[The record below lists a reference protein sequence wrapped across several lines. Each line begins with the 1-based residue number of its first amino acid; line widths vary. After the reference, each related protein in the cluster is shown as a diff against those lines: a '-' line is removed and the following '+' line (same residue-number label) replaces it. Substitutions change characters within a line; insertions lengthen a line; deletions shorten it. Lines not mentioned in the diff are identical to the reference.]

1 MQPAVAGRRN
11 TGCGFGAITEGEQ
24 TLTDLREQL
33 QATLGDCYAIERELG
48 GGGMSR
54 VFVVHD
60 VTLGRDVVVKVIA
73 PENAEGLSAERFARE
88 VKLAARLQQANIVP
102 VLAAGTS
109 GTLPYYTMPFVR
121 GESLRVRLD
130 TGSVL
135 DVPEAV
141 SILRDVAR
149 ALAYAHTE
157 HVVHRDIKPEN
168 ILLSGGAAV
177 VTDFGIAKAIV
188 ASRTLDSGTITGIT
202 MAGVSLGTPA
212 YMAPEQALGDP
223 GTDQRAD
230 IYAWGVV
237 AWELLGG
244 AHPFAERKTMQA
256 LITAH
261 VTETPP
267 SLSAR
272 RPEVPDALAAL
283 VMRCL
288 EKNPDNRPQSASE
301 LLASVESVN
310 TSRDSIASSAT
321 PPKRSNRVILAGA
334 ALAVAVAVAVVIQH
348 FRHAIPATT
357 DKSLAVLPFTAFAG
371 DTANTYLAEGIADEV
386 NNTLSQIPG
395 LRIAGR
401 SSAARFARSKGTPQ
415 EAGTAL
421 KVSSVLD
428 GTVRREGDQ
437 IRITTELSNT
447 SDGNVIWHE
456 SYTRAAKDIFAVQDE
471 IARAIAGQLQ
481 VTLGNAGT
489 ASLAASGTRDA
500 SAYDLYLKGMYLY
513 RRRGAG
519 IADAI
524 STLDQATAQDST
536 FARAWAGLANALAVS
551 PSYLN
556 ARAGDVLPRAR
567 QAAERAIRLDS
578 TLSDGYLAL
587 GYVDAEQFQ
596 WKAAESE
603 LRHAIALDP
612 NNAEA
617 RYRLGY
623 TFFNQGRIADAIPQF
638 RSAEARD
645 PLYFLPAVYL
655 GWAEVRMGQ
664 IPEGIAE
671 IRRGLALEPQS
682 ITGLCLIALAYDRAG
697 LPDSARLYAHRIVET
712 SSQPARIGE
721 AAYVLARNGDRRG
734 AELLTRQLEATPENK
749 WTRWTGLELAYNGLG
764 DTLRARAALDHAA
777 AGDGD
782 EWPTFGIT
790 YAKEL
795 TPSPHVAA
803 VLRRYNLDPA
813 NIVARPGT
821 TRSAQ

>member
-1 MQPAVAGRRN
+1 MRSRHN
-11 TGCGFGAITEGEQ
+11 YRSEQ

-33 QATLGDCYAIERELG
+33 QATLGECYAVERELG

-54 VFVVHD
+54 VFVARD
-60 VTLGRDVVVKVIA
+60 LTLGRDVVVKVIA
-73 PENAEGLSAERFARE
+73 PENAQGLSAERFARE

-109 GTLPYYTMPFVR
+109 GNLPYYTMPFVR
-121 GESLRVRLD
+121 GESLRARLAS
-130 TGSVL
+130 GSAL
-135 DVPEAV
+135 GVPEAV

-149 ALAYAHTE
+149 ALAYAHAE

-188 ASRTLDSGTITGIT
+188 ASRTLDASSTTGIT

-237 AWELLGG
+237 AWELLAG

-261 VTETPP
+261 VTENPP
-267 SLSAR
+267 SLSER
-272 RPEVPDALAAL
+272 RPEVPEALAAL

-288 EKNPDNRPQSASE
+288 EKNPENRPQSASE
-301 LLASVESVN
+301 LLAAVESVN
-310 TSRDSIASSAT
+310 TSRESVAATAAPPRRRHRAIPIA
-321 PPKRSNRVILAGA
+321 
-334 ALAVAVAVAVVIQH
+334 AVLVVAVVSLLIIQH
-348 FRHAIPATT
+348 FRHTTAAPT
-357 DKSLAVLPFTAFAG
+357 DKSLAVLPFTTSGG
-371 DTANTYLAEGIADEV
+371 DTANAYLAEGIADEV

-401 SSAARFARSKGTPQ
+401 SSAARFARSNGTPQ
-415 EAGTAL
+415 EAGAAL
-421 KVSSVLD
+421 KVASVLD
-428 GTVRREGDQ
+428 GTVRREGDR
-437 IRITTELSNT
+437 IRVTAELSNA
-447 SDGNVIWHE
+447 SDGAVVWHD
-456 SYTRAAKDIFAVQDE
+456 SYTRAANDIFAVQDE

-500 SAYDLYLKGMYLY
+500 AAYDLYLKGMYLY
-513 RRRGAG
+513 RRRGPG

-536 FARAWAGLANALAVS
+536 FARAWAGLSNALTVS
-551 PSYLN
+551 PSYLSTH
-556 ARAGDVLPRAR
+556 AGDVLPRAR

-578 TLSDGYLAL
+578 ALSDGYMAL

-603 LRHAIALDP
+603 LRRAIALDP

-623 TFFNQGRIADAIPQF
+623 TLFNQGRVTDAIPQF

-645 PLYFLPAVYL
+645 PLYFLPAIYL
-655 GWAEVRMGQ
+655 GWAEVRTGQ

-671 IRRGLALEPQS
+671 IRRGLGLEPQS

-697 LPDSARLYAHRIVET
+697 LPDSARLYAHRILET
-712 SSQPARIGE
+712 SSQPARVGE
-721 AAYVLARNGDRRG
+721 AAYVLARNGDRRT
-734 AELLTRQLEATPENK
+734 AELLTRQLEATPENA
-749 WTRWTGLELAYNGLG
+749 WTRWTALSLAYNGLG
-764 DTLRARAALDHAA
+764 DTTRAFDAMDRAA

-790 YAKEL
+790 YARDL
-795 TPSPHVAA
+795 SPSSRVAA

-813 NIVARPGT
+813 NLMARPGKT
-821 TRSAQ
+821 PTAQ

>member
-1 MQPAVAGRRN
+1 MTAAG
-11 TGCGFGAITEGEQ
+11 
-24 TLTDLREQL
+24 LREQL
-33 QATLGDCYAIERELG
+33 QATLGECYAIERELG

-54 VFVVHD
+54 VFVARD

-121 GESLRVRLD
+121 GESLRARLA
-130 TGSVL
+130 TGAVL
-135 DVPEAV
+135 GIPEAV

-149 ALAYAHTE
+149 ALAYAHAE

-177 VTDFGIAKAIV
+177 VTDFGIAKAID
-188 ASRTLDSGTITGIT
+188 ASRTLDAGSTTGIT

-267 SLSAR
+267 SLTER

-288 EKNPDNRPQSASE
+288 EKNPENRPHSADE
-301 LLASVESVN
+301 LLAAVESVN
-310 TSRDSIASSAT
+310 TSRESVAAPVVAQKHWKRAIPVAATLVVVIAS
-321 PPKRSNRVILAGA
+321 
-334 ALAVAVAVAVVIQH
+334 ALVVQH
-348 FRHAIPATT
+348 FRHVVPATT
-357 DKSLAVLPFTAFAG
+357 DKSLAVLPFTTSGG

-401 SSAARFARSKGTPQ
+401 SSAARFARSNGTPQ
-415 EAGTAL
+415 EAGAAL
-421 KVSSVLD
+421 KVASVLD

-437 IRITTELSNT
+437 IRITAELSNT
-447 SDGNVIWHE
+447 GDGTVAWHE

-481 VTLGNAGT
+481 VTLGNAGA

-500 SAYDLYLKGMYLY
+500 TAYDLYLKGMYLY
-513 RRRGAG
+513 RRRGPG

-536 FARAWAGLANALAVS
+536 FARAWAGLSNALTVS

-556 ARAGDVLPRAR
+556 THAGDVLPRAR

-578 TLSDGYLAL
+578 ALSDGYMAL

-603 LRHAIALDP
+603 LRRAIALDP

-623 TFFNQGRIADAIPQF
+623 TLFNQGRVTDAIPQF

-645 PLYFLPAVYL
+645 PLYFLPAIYL
-655 GWAEVRMGQ
+655 GWAEVRTGQ

-671 IRRGLALEPQS
+671 IRRGLGLEPQS

-697 LPDSARLYAHRIVET
+697 LPDSARLYAHRILET

-721 AAYVLARNGDRRG
+721 AAYVLARNGDRHT
-734 AELLTRQLEATPENK
+734 AELLTRQLEATPENA
-749 WTRWTGLELAYNGLG
+749 WTRWTALSLAYNGLG
-764 DTLRARAALDHAA
+764 DTTRAFAAMDRAA

-790 YAKEL
+790 YARDL
-795 TPSPHVAA
+795 SPSSRVAA

-813 NIVARPGT
+813 NLMARPGT

>member
-1 MQPAVAGRRN
+1 MTAAG
-11 TGCGFGAITEGEQ
+11 
-24 TLTDLREQL
+24 LREQL
-33 QATLGDCYAIERELG
+33 QATLGEWYAIERELG

-54 VFVVHD
+54 VFVARD
-60 VTLGRDVVVKVIA
+60 LTLGRDVVVKVIA
-73 PENAEGLSAERFARE
+73 PESAQGLSAERFARE

-109 GTLPYYTMPFVR
+109 GTLPYYTMPFVS
-121 GESLRVRLD
+121 GESLRARL
-130 TGSVL
+130 TSGSAL
-135 DVPEAV
+135 GVPEAV

-149 ALAYAHTE
+149 ALAYAHAE

-188 ASRTLDSGTITGIT
+188 ASRTLDAGSTTGIT

-261 VTETPP
+261 VTEKPP
-267 SLSAR
+267 SLTER
-272 RPEVPDALAAL
+272 RPEVPPALAAL

-288 EKNPDNRPQSASE
+288 EKNPENRPQSASE

-310 TSRDSIASSAT
+310 TSRESAT
-321 PPKRSNRVILAGA
+321 PPTALPQRHNRAIPIAA
-334 ALAVAVAVAVVIQH
+334 ALVVAVVSVLAIQH
-348 FRHAIPATT
+348 FRHATATPT
-357 DKSLAVLPFTAFAG
+357 DKSLAVLPFTASGG

-401 SSAARFARSKGTPQ
+401 SSAARFARSNGTPQ
-415 EAGTAL
+415 EAGAVL
-421 KVSSVLD
+421 KVASVLD

-437 IRITTELSNT
+437 IRVTAELSNA
-447 SDGNVIWHE
+447 SDGAVVWHD
-456 SYTRAAKDIFAVQDE
+456 SYTRAAKDVFAVQDE

-481 VTLGNAGT
+481 VTLGNAGA

-500 SAYDLYLKGMYLY
+500 TAYDLYLKGMYLY
-513 RRRGAG
+513 RRRGPG

-536 FARAWAGLANALAVS
+536 FARAWAGLSNALTVS
-551 PSYLN
+551 PSYLSTH
-556 ARAGDVLPRAR
+556 AGDVLPRAR
-567 QAAERAIRLDS
+567 QAAERAIHLDS
-578 TLSDGYLAL
+578 ALSDGYMAL
-587 GYVDAEQFQ
+587 GYVDAEQFH

-603 LRHAIALDP
+603 LRRAIALDP

-623 TFFNQGRIADAIPQF
+623 TFFNQGRVTDAIPQF
-638 RSAEARD
+638 RGAEARD
-645 PLYFLPAVYL
+645 PLYFLPAIYL
-655 GWAEVRMGQ
+655 GWAEVRTGQ

-671 IRRGLALEPQS
+671 IRRGLGLEPQS

-697 LPDSARLYAHRIVET
+697 LPDSARLYARRILET

-721 AAYVLARNGDRRG
+721 AAYVLARNGDRHT
-734 AELLTRQLEATPENK
+734 AELLTRQLEATPANA
-749 WTRWTGLELAYNGLG
+749 WTRWTALSLAYNGLG
-764 DTLRARAALDHAA
+764 DTTRAFAAMDRAA

-790 YAKEL
+790 YARDL
-795 TPSPHVAA
+795 SPSSRVAA

-813 NIVARPGT
+813 NLMARPGT

>member
-1 MQPAVAGRRN
+1 M
-11 TGCGFGAITEGEQ
+11 
-24 TLTDLREQL
+24 TDLREQL

-54 VFVVHD
+54 VFVARD

-73 PENAEGLSAERFARE
+73 PENAQGLSAERFARE

-109 GTLPYYTMPFVR
+109 GNLPYYTMPFVR
-121 GESLRVRLD
+121 GESLRARLASG
-130 TGSVL
+130 TALG
-135 DVPEAV
+135 VPEAV

-149 ALAYAHTE
+149 ALAYAHAE

-188 ASRTLDSGTITGIT
+188 ASRTLDAGSTTGIT

-244 AHPFAERKTMQA
+244 THPFAERKTMQA

-261 VTETPP
+261 VTEKPP
-267 SLSAR
+267 SLTER
-272 RPEVPDALAAL
+272 RPEVPEALAAL

-288 EKNPDNRPQSASE
+288 EKNPENRPQSASE
-301 LLASVESVN
+301 LLAAVESVN
-310 TSRDSIASSAT
+310 TSRESVAAPVAPQRRNRAIPIA
-321 PPKRSNRVILAGA
+321 A
-334 ALAVAVAVAVVIQH
+334 ALVAAVVSVLVVQH
-348 FRHAIPATT
+348 FRHATAAAT
-357 DKSLAVLPFTAFAG
+357 DKSLAVLPFTASGG

-401 SSAARFARSKGTPQ
+401 SSAARFARSNGTPQ
-415 EAGTAL
+415 EAGAAL
-421 KVSSVLD
+421 KVASVLD

-437 IRITTELSNT
+437 IRITAELSSA
-447 SDGNVIWHE
+447 SDGAVTWHD

-489 ASLAASGTRDA
+489 ASLAASGTRNA
-500 SAYDLYLKGMYLY
+500 TAYDLYLKGMYLY
-513 RRRGAG
+513 RRRGPG

-536 FARAWAGLANALAVS
+536 FARAWAGLSNALTVS
-551 PSYLN
+551 PSYLDTH
-556 ARAGDVLPRAR
+556 AGDVLPRAR

-578 TLSDGYLAL
+578 VLPDGYLAL

-603 LRHAIALDP
+603 LRRAIALDP

-623 TFFNQGRIADAIPQF
+623 TFFNQGRVADAIPQF

-655 GWAEVRMGQ
+655 GWAQVRMGQ

-682 ITGLCLIALAYDRAG
+682 ITALCLLALAYDRVG

-734 AELLTRQLEATPENK
+734 AEQLTRQLEATRENA

-764 DTLRARAALDHAA
+764 DTVRALAALDHAA

-795 TPSPHVAA
+795 TPSPHIAA

-813 NIVARPGT
+813 NLMARPAT
-821 TRSAQ
+821 ARSVR

>member
-1 MQPAVAGRRN
+1 M
-11 TGCGFGAITEGEQ
+11 
-24 TLTDLREQL
+24 TDLRDQL
-33 QATLGDCYAIERELG
+33 QATLGNCYSIDRELG

-54 VFVVHD
+54 VFVARD
-60 VTLGRDVVVKVIA
+60 ETLGRDVVVKVIA

-102 VLAAGTS
+102 VLSAGTS
-109 GTLPYYTMPFVR
+109 GNLPYYTMPFVR
-121 GESLRVRLD
+121 GESVRARLAS
-130 TGSVL
+130 GARL
-135 DVPEAV
+135 GVPESV
-141 SILRDVAR
+141 NILRDVAR
-149 ALAYAHTE
+149 SLAYAHAE
-157 HVVHRDIKPEN
+157 GVVHRDIKPEN

-188 ASRTLDSGTITGIT
+188 ASRTIDSGSTTGIT

-261 VTETPP
+261 VTEKPP
-267 SLSAR
+267 SLTAR
-272 RPEVPDALAAL
+272 RPEVPAALVAL

-301 LLASVESVN
+301 LLAAVESIN
-310 TSRDSIASSAT
+310 TSRDSIAVPDVSRR
-321 PPKRSNRVILAGA
+321 PNRTIP
-334 ALAVAVAVAVVIQH
+334 VAVALLVTFAALLAIQH
-348 FRHAIPATT
+348 FHRSAPATT
-357 DKSLAVLPFTAFAG
+357 DKSLAVLPFTASGG
-371 DTANTYLAEGIADEV
+371 DTANAYLAEGIADEV

-401 SSAARFARSKGTPQ
+401 SSAARFAKSNGTPQ
-415 EAGTAL
+415 EAAAAL
-421 KVSSVLD
+421 KVASVLD

-437 IRITTELSNT
+437 IRITAELSNT
-447 SDGNVIWHE
+447 SDGAVTWHD
-456 SYTRAAKDIFAVQDE
+456 SYTRTAKDIFAVQDE

-481 VTLGNAGT
+481 VTLGNTGA

-500 SAYDLYLKGMYLY
+500 TAYDLYLKGMYLY
-513 RRRGAG
+513 RRRGPG
-519 IADAI
+519 LADAI

-536 FARAWAGLANALAVS
+536 FARAWAGLANALMVS

-556 ARAGDVLPRAR
+556 THAGDVLPRAR
-567 QAAERAIRLDS
+567 QAAQRAIRLDS
-578 TLSDGYLAL
+578 ALPDGYLAL

-603 LRHAIALDP
+603 LRHAITLDP

-623 TFFNQGRIADAIPQF
+623 TFFNQGRVAEAIPQF

-682 ITGLCLIALAYDRAG
+682 ITGFCLLALAYDRAG

-734 AELLTRQLEATPENK
+734 AEQLTRQLEATPENM
-749 WTRWTGLELAYNGLG
+749 WTRWTALELAYNGLG
-764 DTLRARAALDHAA
+764 DTTRALDAMDHAA

-790 YAKEL
+790 YAREL
-795 TPSPHVAA
+795 TPGPHIDAI
-803 VLRRYNLDPA
+803 LRRYNLDPA
-813 NIVARPGT
+813 KLVARPAAA
-821 TRSAQ
+821 RAVP